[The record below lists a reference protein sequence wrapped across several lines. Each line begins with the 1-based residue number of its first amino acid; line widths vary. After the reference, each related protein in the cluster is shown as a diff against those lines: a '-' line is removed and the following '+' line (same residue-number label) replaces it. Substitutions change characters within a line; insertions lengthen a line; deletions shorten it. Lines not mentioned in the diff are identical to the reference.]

1 MSALGDSFG
10 CQHGYLTQYHQCPKF
25 KLDTYQKYDIP
36 VFEVVD
42 RMAACR
48 SLFHE
53 SAMLRNRSK
62 LCGAWLLRSRGVP
75 GKVVTNWSA
84 RLTLHSDFCRRRQA
98 AGHFPP
104 RAVPNLQHQI
114 MVHPYPPH
122 FPPLPAAL
130 ARPWSPNVLAAH
142 RLMSESYD
150 QAVALLR
157 LEDDDPLRLN
167 LYADQLLT
175 RTVPILQA
183 LEQEI
188 TEIDW
193 LTESAQAIAVLIRE
207 LQKAA
212 EDADAA

>member
-1 MSALGDSFG
+1 
-10 CQHGYLTQYHQCPKF
+10 
-25 KLDTYQKYDIP
+25 
-36 VFEVVD
+36 
-42 RMAACR
+42 
-48 SLFHE
+48 
-53 SAMLRNRSK
+53 
-62 LCGAWLLRSRGVP
+62 
-75 GKVVTNWSA
+75 
-84 RLTLHSDFCRRRQA
+84 
-98 AGHFPP
+98 
-104 RAVPNLQHQI
+104 
-114 MVHPYPPH
+114 
-122 FPPLPAAL
+122 
-130 ARPWSPNVLAAH
+130 
-142 RLMSESYD
+142 MSESYD

-188 TEIDW
+188 TDIDW